1 MALPR
6 TIPALADLTQEIV
19 GPVSLELLR
28 TWVAGSQDVATAAA
42 LLDGFRIC
50 GTVVVTDT
58 SGLSKL
64 CDERDL
70 IEVLA
75 LISRPK
81 SIVHA
86 LGVDAGGR
94 AVGTWVADN
103 SRMYYPEPIPP
114 EAIVV
119 AMAEAHQR
127 IADAGCPGIGIC
139 VHSGDFYEI
148 GGGLYGADA
157 EAVEMLGEHHARS
170 GEIMV
175 TTPVAGALAETPG
188 FELQPRP
195 ELTGPDGLTVFTLRT
210 ERRLPQAPAAST
222 AYPHPYPSELFALLS
237 APADGKI
244 EAAKQ
249 QIYARFLQHRAVMLV
264 SVVHEA
270 FDRGLTGLL
279 DSLVINALMETVIRP
294 AVGTADRIV
303 NIGGGLAILAFDSPR
318 EALDSALDLRARL
331 LMNAIATRI
340 GIDQGPVLLYS
351 NPDGRRGI
359 TGNPVNVASKISEDA
374 GASGQIYLT
383 TEVAA
388 AVADLP
394 PCLPFETTVSGITL
408 TGVCL

>member
-19 GPVSLELLR
+19 GPVPLELLR
-28 TWVAGSQDVATAAA
+28 RWVAGTQDVVTAEA
-42 LLDGFRIC
+42 LLDGFRIR

-58 SGLSKL
+58 SGLSRL

-70 IEVLA
+70 LEVLA

-86 LGVDAGGR
+86 LGVAAGGR

-103 SRMYYPEPIPP
+103 TRMYYPAPIPP
-114 EAIVV
+114 EVVVV
-119 AMAEAHQR
+119 AMAEAQQR
-127 IADAGCPGIGIC
+127 IAAAGCPGIGIC

-175 TTPVAGALAETPG
+175 TTPVAGALAATPG

-210 ERRLPQAPAAST
+210 ERRLPQAPAANT
-222 AYPHPYPSELFALLS
+222 AYPHPYPSEVFDLIS
-237 APADGKI
+237 APAGVNID
-244 EAAKQ
+244 AAKQ
-249 QIYARFLQHRAVMLV
+249 QIYARFLQRQTVMLV
-264 SVVHEA
+264 SVAHEA

-279 DSLVINALMETVIRP
+279 DSLVINALMETVIRH
-294 AVGTADRIV
+294 AVRTADRIV
-303 NIGGGLAILAFDSPR
+303 NIGGGLAILTFDSPR
-318 EALDSALDLRARL
+318 AALDSALDLRARL
-331 LMNAIATRI
+331 LMNAIAARI
-340 GIDQGPVLLYS
+340 GIDQGPVLLYA

-374 GASGQIYLT
+374 GASGQISLT

-388 AVADLP
+388 ALADLP

-408 TGVCL
+408 SGVCL